1 MRKHRSCK
9 AAALVILLLA
19 GCGAADP
26 SASAVTSAK
35 TEAAAETTKAQETTA
50 TQMETLSA
58 ALSADK
64 EEGNC
69 RTGYE
74 IFVRSFYDINGD
86 GIGDLAGVEEKL
98 PYIADTMGF
107 DEIWLMPICPSP
119 SYHKYDV
126 TDYEDVDSEY
136 GTLADYES
144 LVKAC
149 HDRDVT
155 VLNDLVLNHTSS
167 EHPWF
172 LAAQKYLESL
182 PAGEE
187 PDEEVCPYV
196 SYYNFS
202 RTKQDGYAA
211 LQGTDWYYE
220 ARFSD
225 SMPDLNLD
233 SEAVRDEISDI
244 VRFWLN
250 EGADGFRL
258 DAVTSYYTE
267 SAEKTI
273 AFLTWLNDT
282 VKEIKPDAYLV
293 GEAWTDQKTYASYY
307 ASGVDSFF
315 DFAFSG
321 SEGKVAKLAR
331 GKLSA
336 LAFGQAMEDEEALYA
351 AKNPDY
357 VNAPFYTNHDL
368 ARSAGYFTKD
378 ADGSRAKFA
387 GALNLLQQG
396 NAFVY
401 YGEELGMRG
410 SGKDE
415 NKRAPMYWSEDA
427 DGVGMCDPVP
437 GMDSFDMKFP
447 SGEEQAEDPL
457 SIQNYYRAAVRIRNA
472 FGAVRSGDTKVLSD
486 LSDRDVLVFLRK
498 SEDKRDTPVLIAVN
512 ASDEE
517 KLVDLAADP
526 KGASYDT
533 LSAVLTVGSEE
544 VHLAGTVLSL
554 PAHAI
559 AFLTEQEIS

>member
-1 MRKHRSCK
+1 MKKRGCAA
-9 AAALVILLLA
+9 AAALLYLLLA
-19 GCGAADP
+19 GCGAAGP
-26 SASAVTSAK
+26 SASTVTSAK
-35 TEAAAETTKAQETTA
+35 TEAQAETTQAQETTA

-74 IFVRSFYDINGD
+74 IFVRSFYDSNGD

-144 LVKAC
+144 LVKGC
-149 HDRDVT
+149 HERGVT

-187 PDEEVCPYV
+187 PDPSVCPYV
-196 SYYNFS
+196 DYYNFS
-202 RTKQDGYAA
+202 DTAQDGYAA
-211 LQGTDWYYE
+211 LPGTDWFYE

-233 SEAVRDEISDI
+233 SEAVRGEISDI

-321 SEGKVAKLAR
+321 SEGDVAKLAR

-336 LAFGQAMEDEEALYA
+336 LTFGQAMEDEEALYA
-351 AKNPDY
+351 SVNPDY
-357 VNAPFYTNHDL
+357 VNAPFYTNHDM
-368 ARSAGYFTKD
+368 ARSAGYFTQD
-378 ADGSRAKFA
+378 ADGSKTKFA

-401 YGEELGMRG
+401 YGEELGMKG

-415 NKRAPMYWSEDA
+415 NKRAPMYWSADA
-427 DGVGMCDPVP
+427 DEAGMCDPPP

-447 SGEEQAEDPL
+447 SEEEQAEDPL
-457 SIQNYYRAAVRIRNA
+457 SIRNYFQAAVRIRNA
-472 FGAVRSGDTKVLSD
+472 FGALRSGDTKVFSD
-486 LSDRDVLVFLRK
+486 LSDHDVLVFSRTDADH
-498 SEDKRDTPVLIAVN
+498 STTPVLVAVN
-512 ASDEE
+512 AGDEE
-517 KLVDLAADP
+517 TQVDLAGE
-526 KGASYDT
+526 GAFFDT
-533 LSAVLTVGSEE
+533 LSAVLTVDAQE
-544 VHLAGTVLSL
+544 VDLSGTVLTL
-554 PAHAI
+554 PAHAM
-559 AFLTEQEIS
+559 AFLTGQ

>member
-74 IFVRSFYDINGD
+74 IFVRSFFDSDGD

-172 LAAQKYLESL
+172 LAAQKYLENL

-225 SMPDLNLD
+225 SMPDLNFD
-233 SEAVRDEISDI
+233 SEAVRGEISDI

-258 DAVTSYYTE
+258 DAVTSYYTD
-267 SAEKTI
+267 SQEKTE
-273 AFLTWLNDT
+273 AFLAWLNDT
-282 VKEIKPDAYLV
+282 VKAVRPDAYLV
-293 GEAWTDQKTYASYY
+293 GEAWTDQGTYASYY

-427 DGVGMCDPVP
+427 DGAGMCDPVP

-472 FGAVRSGDTKVLSD
+472 FGAVRSGDTKVLSA

-498 SEDKRDTPVLIAVN
+498 SEDSRDTPVLVAVN
-512 ASDEE
+512 AGDEE
-517 KLVDLAADP
+517 TQVDLAGE
-526 KGASYDT
+526 GAFFDT
-533 LSAVLTVGSEE
+533 LSAVLTVDAQE
-544 VHLAGTVLSL
+544 VDLSGTVLTL
-554 PAHAI
+554 PAHAM
-559 AFLTEQEIS
+559 AFLTGQ